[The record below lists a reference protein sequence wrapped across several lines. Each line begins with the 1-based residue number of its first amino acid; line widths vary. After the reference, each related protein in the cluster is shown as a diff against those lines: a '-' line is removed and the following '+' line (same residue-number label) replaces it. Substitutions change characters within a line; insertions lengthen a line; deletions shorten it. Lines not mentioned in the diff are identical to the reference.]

1 MIRIIASAAE
11 KNGVDFKTA
20 ELAYSDMFKF
30 IRTTIEALNFD
41 DLTTEEELRLAKTN
55 FNMPRIFKLY
65 TTPNRIFYARKAIS
79 KNSPQYDKG
88 ASISDNAEASSSIKP
103 NSSRPIGTK

>member
-1 MIRIIASAAE
+1 MARIIASAAE
-11 KNGVDFKTA
+11 KNDVDFKTA
-20 ELAYSDMFKF
+20 ELAYADIFKF

-65 TTPNRIFYARKAIS
+65 TTPNRIFYARKAIGQ
-79 KNSPQYDKG
+79 NSPQHDEG
-88 ASISDNAEASSSIKP
+88 TSASDNAKASSSIKS
-103 NSSRPIGTK
+103 NTSRSIRTK